1 MKIDMLR
8 LIGNI
13 DNVKSLFRQSGGN
26 GLPKVNTIYDS
37 LYFIEWKQELIYELQ
52 TIDNAANN
60 QFIQS
65 ILTLLETG
73 FNGWKDEKSFSE
85 LCGQLNVINNRI
97 KDFYPDEVKNI
108 NNLSVKKPKIFIS
121 HSSKDSEY
129 VKLIFN
135 FLESIGLTE
144 NVFCTSIPG
153 CGVKLDEDIYDYL
166 KAQFNEYDLHVIFI
180 LSKNY
185 YESIACLN
193 EMGAAWI
200 LKNKYT
206 TFLLPNFDF
215 KEIDG
220 AINPRK
226 ISIKLDDTPE
236 IFNELMLQF
245 KNNILNEFN
254 LPSVSESLFLRKLS
268 DLRDGI
274 LKLNL

>member
-1 MKIDMLR
+1 MKSDMLS
-8 LIGNI
+8 LIYHI
-13 DNVKSLFRQSGGN
+13 DSVKSLFKTTGGN
-26 GLPKVNTIYDS
+26 GLPKIKTISDS

-65 ILTLLETG
+65 MLTLLETG

-97 KDFYPDEVKNI
+97 DDFYSNELITENSLMVK
-108 NNLSVKKPKIFIS
+108 SPKIFIS

-144 NVFCTSIPG
+144 NIFCTSVPG
-153 CGVKLDEDIYDYL
+153 CGIKLDEDIYDYL
-166 KAQFNEYDLHVIFI
+166 KAQFNEYELHVIFV

-185 YESIACLN
+185 YESTACLN
-193 EMGAAWI
+193 EMGAAWV

-226 ISIKLDDTPE
+226 ISIKLDDKPE

-245 KNNILNEFN
+245 KNNILSEFN
-254 LPSVSESLFLRKLS
+254 LPAISESFFLCKLS
-268 DLRDGI
+268 DFREGI
-274 LKLNL
+274 FKLDS

>member
-1 MKIDMLR
+1 M
-8 LIGNI
+8 
-13 DNVKSLFRQSGGN
+13 
-26 GLPKVNTIYDS
+26 
-37 LYFIEWKQELIYELQ
+37 
-52 TIDNAANN
+52 
-60 QFIQS
+60 
-65 ILTLLETG
+65 
-73 FNGWKDEKSFSE
+73 
-85 LCGQLNVINNRI
+85 
-97 KDFYPDEVKNI
+97 
-108 NNLSVKKPKIFIS
+108 
-121 HSSKDSEY
+121 
-129 VKLIFN
+129 
-135 FLESIGLTE
+135 
-144 NVFCTSIPG
+144 
-153 CGVKLDEDIYDYL
+153 DEDIYDYL